1 MCLHRGAK
9 PPRGREPP
17 IVLVSGL
24 DRGEPGKIHGREA
37 RRQTGDRPGSKPS
50 GGTDTTEIRLPG
62 APERQR
68 ILDLGASVWAFSA
81 LASAFEGGI
90 LDELATPA
98 NSSADQRT
106 DRNVGCPDRGRPRCA
121 HCARPRSCH
130 RRRIRLHAWHVVYT
144 GGRRKEIVCAD
155 LRATHLLAAEL
166 SERFRTGDA
175 AARGWRYSDP
185 ALLDAWDASVEPV
198 TIWAERLFPALEGLP
213 EALHAPTAHFLDV
226 GTGVV
231 R

>member
-1 MCLHRGAK
+1 MNAK
-9 PPRGREPP
+9 H
-17 IVLVSGL
+17 
-24 DRGEPGKIHGREA
+24 GK
-37 RRQTGDRPGSKPS
+37 QTGDRPGSTLRWDRHNGNPFAGRS
-50 GGTDTTEIRLPG
+50 GT
-62 APERQR
+62 PEDPRSGR
-68 ILDLGASVWAFSA
+68 VRVGLLRARECPRRRNSRRARH
-81 LASAFEGGI
+81 
-90 LDELATPA
+90 PA
-98 NSSADQRT
+98 NPSADQRT

-185 ALLDAWDASVEPV
+185 ALLNAWGTRSVEPV
-198 TIWAERLFPALEGLP
+198 TIWAERPFPALEGLP